1 MGIILETKSRRSPNS
16 KSQTRNGKGLFV
28 SFEGIEGCGK
38 TTQVKLLASWLSF
51 QGHRVLVTREPGG
64 TPLAEKIRKVL
75 LDSRNHSMSPLTELL
90 LLQAS
95 RAQHLAQVIKPALSH
110 GQIVLC
116 DRFADSSTAYQGYG
130 RGMDL
135 EMVRQLNQIAVD
147 GCWPRLTLV
156 FDLPVEQGFAR
167 AAGRKRGFD
176 RMEKQEQAFHQKVR
190 KGFQTIAKADPARVK
205 VLDGSFPPDVI
216 QAAVRQL
223 VLNRL
228 K

>member
-1 MGIILETKSRRSPNS
+1 MQKS
-16 KSQTRNGKGLFV
+16 KGLFV

-38 TTQVKLLASWLSF
+38 TTQAMLLAKWLKSR
-51 QGHRVLVTREPGG
+51 GHQVIITREPGG

-75 LDSRNHSMSPLTELL
+75 LDSRNHQMSPLTELL

-95 RAQHLAQVIKPALSH
+95 RAQHLAQVIIPALKA
-110 GQIVLC
+110 GKIVVC

-135 EMVRQLNQIAVD
+135 EMVKQLNQIAVD
-147 GCWPRLTLV
+147 GCWPSLTLV

-167 AAGRKRGFD
+167 AAKRKRALD
-176 RMEKQEQAFHQKVR
+176 RMEQQQKAFHQKVR
-190 KGFQTIAKADPARVK
+190 RGFQAIAKADPARVK

-223 VLNRL
+223 VHNRL

>member
-1 MGIILETKSRRSPNS
+1 MQKS
-16 KSQTRNGKGLFV
+16 KGLFV

-38 TTQVKLLASWLSF
+38 TTQALLLAKWLKSR
-51 QGHRVLVTREPGG
+51 GHQVIITREPGG

-95 RAQHLAQVIKPALSH
+95 RAQHLAQVIIPALKA
-110 GQIVLC
+110 GQVVVC

-135 EMVRQLNQIAVD
+135 EMVNQLNQIAVD
-147 GCWPRLTLV
+147 GCWPKLTLV
-156 FDLPVEQGFAR
+156 FDLPVETGFAR
-167 AAGRKRGFD
+167 AAKRKRALD
-176 RMEKQEQAFHQKVR
+176 RMEQQQKTFHRKVR
-190 KGFQTIAKADPARVK
+190 QGFLAIAKADPDRVK

-223 VLNRL
+223 VLNSL
-228 K
+228 GSPVPKKS

>member
-1 MGIILETKSRRSPNS
+1 MT
-16 KSQTRNGKGLFV
+16 GKIKNQKAKIKKPRGLFV

-38 TTQVKLLASWLSF
+38 TTQARRLAGWLKAR
-51 QGHRVLVTREPGG
+51 GYRVLVTREPGG
-64 TPLAEKIRKVL
+64 PPIAEKIRRVL
-75 LDSRNHSMSPLTELL
+75 LDSRNHHMSPLTELL

-95 RAQHLAQVIKPALSH
+95 RAQHLEQVIIPALKS
-110 GQIVLC
+110 GKVVIC

-135 EMVRQLNQIAVD
+135 EMVNRLNQIAVD
-147 GCWPRLTLV
+147 GFWPKLTLV

-167 AAGRKRGFD
+167 AAGRKRAFD
-176 RMEKQEQAFHQKVR
+176 RMEKQEKTFHQKVR
-190 KGFQTIAKADPARVK
+190 KGFQAIAKADPGRVK
-205 VLDGSFPPDVI
+205 LLDGSQLPDVI

-223 VLNRL
+223 VHNCL

>member
-1 MGIILETKSRRSPNS
+1 MQKS
-16 KSQTRNGKGLFV
+16 KGLFV

-38 TTQVKLLASWLSF
+38 TTQAMLLAKWLKSR
-51 QGHRVLVTREPGG
+51 GHQVIVTREPGG

-75 LDSRNHSMSPLTELL
+75 LDSRNHQMSPLTELL

-95 RAQHLAQVIKPALSH
+95 RAQHLDQVIIPALKA
-110 GQIVLC
+110 GKIVVC

-135 EMVRQLNQIAVD
+135 EMVKQLNQIAVD
-147 GCWPRLTLV
+147 GCWPGLTLV

-167 AAGRKRGFD
+167 AAKRKRALD
-176 RMEKQEQAFHQKVR
+176 RMEKQERAFHQKVR
-190 KGFQTIAKADPARVK
+190 RGFKEIAKAEPARVK

-223 VLNRL
+223 VYNRL

>member
-1 MGIILETKSRRSPNS
+1 MPRRIQNS
-16 KSQTRNGKGLFV
+16 EFRIQNSKGLFV

-38 TTQVKLLASWLSF
+38 TTQATLLAKWLKSR
-51 QGHRVLVTREPGG
+51 GHRVIVTREPGG
-64 TPLAEKIRKVL
+64 TPIAERLRKVL
-75 LDSRNHSMSPLTELL
+75 LDSKNHSMAPLTELL

-95 RAQHLAQVIKPALSH
+95 RAQHLAQVIIPALKA
-110 GQIVLC
+110 GKIVIC

-130 RGMDL
+130 RGMAL
-135 EMVRQLNQIAVD
+135 EMVKQLNQIAVD

-156 FDLPVEQGFAR
+156 FDLPVEKGFAR
-167 AAGRKRGFD
+167 AAKRKRALD
-176 RMEKQEQAFHQKVR
+176 RMEQQQIAFHRKVR
-190 KGFQTIAKADPARVK
+190 RGFLAIAKADPARVK

-223 VLNRL
+223 VSVRL

>member
-1 MGIILETKSRRSPNS
+1 MQKS
-16 KSQTRNGKGLFV
+16 KGLFV

-38 TTQVKLLASWLSF
+38 TTQAMLLAKWLKSR
-51 QGHRVLVTREPGG
+51 GHQVIVTREPGG

-75 LDSRNHSMSPLTELL
+75 LDPGNHQMSPLTELL

-95 RAQHLAQVIKPALSH
+95 RAQHLAQVIIPALKA
-110 GQIVLC
+110 GKIVVC

-135 EMVRQLNQIAVD
+135 EMVKQLNQIAVD
-147 GCWPRLTLV
+147 GCWPSLTLV

-167 AAGRKRGFD
+167 AAKRKRALD
-176 RMEKQEQAFHQKVR
+176 RMEKQERAFHQKVR
-190 KGFQTIAKADPARVK
+190 RGFKEIAKADPARVK

-216 QAAVRQL
+216 QSAVRQL
-223 VLNRL
+223 VHNRL

>member
-1 MGIILETKSRRSPNS
+1 MSRRIQNS
-16 KSQTRNGKGLFV
+16 EFRIQNSKGLFV

-38 TTQVKLLASWLSF
+38 TTQAMLLAKWLKSR
-51 QGHRVLVTREPGG
+51 GHQVIVTREPGG
-64 TPLAEKIRKVL
+64 TPIAEKIRKVL
-75 LDSRNHSMSPLTELL
+75 LDSRNHHMSPLAELL
-90 LLQAS
+90 LLEAS
-95 RAQHLAQVIKPALSH
+95 RAQHLAQVIIPALKA
-110 GQIVLC
+110 GRIVIC

-135 EMVRQLNQIAVD
+135 EMISRLNQIAVG

-167 AAGRKRGFD
+167 ASKRKRALD
-176 RMEKQEQAFHQKVR
+176 RMERQQKAFHQKVR
-190 KGFQTIAKADPARVK
+190 RGFLAIAKADPDRVK

-223 VLNRL
+223 VHNRL

>member
-1 MGIILETKSRRSPNS
+1 MQKS
-16 KSQTRNGKGLFV
+16 KGLFV

-38 TTQVKLLASWLSF
+38 TTQAMLLAKWLKSR
-51 QGHRVLVTREPGG
+51 GHQVIVTREPGG

-95 RAQHLAQVIKPALSH
+95 RAQHLVQVIIPALKA
-110 GQIVLC
+110 GKIVVC

-135 EMVRQLNQIAVD
+135 EMVKQLNQIAVD
-147 GCWPRLTLV
+147 GCWPGVTLV

-167 AAGRKRGFD
+167 AAKRKRALD
-176 RMEKQEQAFHQKVR
+176 RMEKQERAFHQKVR
-190 KGFQTIAKADPARVK
+190 RGFLSIAKAEPARVK

-223 VLNRL
+223 VHNRL

>member
-1 MGIILETKSRRSPNS
+1 MQKS
-16 KSQTRNGKGLFV
+16 KGLFV

-38 TTQVKLLASWLSF
+38 TTQAMLLAKWLKSR
-51 QGHRVLVTREPGG
+51 GHQVIVTREPGG

-75 LDSRNHSMSPLTELL
+75 LDSRNHQMSPLTELL

-95 RAQHLAQVIKPALSH
+95 RAQHLAQVIIPALKA
-110 GQIVLC
+110 GQIVVC

-135 EMVRQLNQIAVD
+135 EMVKQLNQIAVD
-147 GCWPRLTLV
+147 GCWPSLTLV

-167 AAGRKRGFD
+167 ASKRKRALD
-176 RMEKQEQAFHQKVR
+176 RMEKQEKAFHQKVR
-190 KGFQTIAKADPARVK
+190 RGFLAIAKAEPDRVK

-223 VLNRL
+223 VLGRL

>member
-1 MGIILETKSRRSPNS
+1 MCKKVR
-16 KSQTRNGKGLFV
+16 GLFI

-38 TTQVKLLASWLSF
+38 TTQALLLAKWLKSR
-51 QGHRVLVTREPGG
+51 GHQVVVTREPGG
-64 TPLAEKIRKVL
+64 TPIAEKIRKVL
-75 LDSRNHSMSPLTELL
+75 LDSKNHRMSPLTELL

-95 RAQHLAQVIKPALSH
+95 RAQHLAQVIIPALKA
-110 GQIVLC
+110 GKIVIC

-135 EMVRQLNQIAVD
+135 EMVKQLNQIAVD
-147 GCWPRLTLV
+147 GCWPKLTLV

-167 AAGRKRGFD
+167 AAGRKRVLD
-176 RMEKQEQAFHQKVR
+176 RMEKQEKAFHQKVR
-190 KGFQTIAKADPARVK
+190 RGFQEIAKAEPARVK
-205 VLDGSFPPDVI
+205 TLDGSFPPDVI

-223 VLNRL
+223 VINCL